1 MFIPVCALQGDNI
14 VHPSE
19 KLSWYTGETLLHYLE
34 NCTVSKDI
42 SRGPARFPVQYVIRP
57 QLDELHDYR
66 GYAGKIISGVYT
78 KGQQVLVL
86 PEGIG
91 SVIEAIEVDGTEVEL
106 AAAPQSV
113 VLRLKDAID
122 ISRGDIIVVRDNLP
136 TVTNE
141 LEAVL
146 CWMDSKPLLPGNKY
160 LLQVQG
166 KTVRASVKEI
176 LYKLD
181 VHTLEKESG
190 FKQALLNDIVRVLM
204 KTASPIVF
212 DAYNSLRLNGVA
224 ILVDETSYHT
234 VAGCMLQ

>member
-1 MFIPVCALQGDNI
+1 M
-14 VHPSE
+14 
-19 KLSWYTGETLLHYLE
+19 E

-57 QLDELHDYR
+57 QVDELHDYR

-78 KGQQVLVL
+78 KGPQVLVL

-106 AAAPQSV
+106 AAAPESV

-190 FKQALLNDIVRVLM
+190 VKQALLNDIVRVVM